1 MSKKKNDFN
10 AWATKQKE
18 PNFGEHLNHGMS
30 QAVQALI
37 SSRTGLSSGMLR
49 HYSNNR
55 RNSK

>member
-10 AWATKQKE
+10 AWVQKQ
-18 PNFGEHLNHGMS
+18 PNCEKWFNPVMG
-30 QAVQALI
+30 QAVEALI